1 MDFLALPRRDLQAL
15 CKRNGVRANMTNAAM
30 AEALA
35 ALPTV
40 DGIEEYIKQPV
51 AVPAPAAKAVVQ
63 EAEEVEPRL
72 EKQGSPL
79 PRGRRVT
86 AKTKEPTKPEDAK
99 QANATL
105 EQNTED
111 APAPRRG
118 ASRRAR
124 PAPVVPK
131 PTGKASA
138 EEEKQGSSPLVEDG
152 EAEEDLKKREASKE
166 DAPAAVLGRRGASR
180 RARPAPAADSAGA
193 GVGEEQREK
202 GSLVPPG
209 LYGAVKPA
217 YREETTEENLKQK
230 AGTDD
235 APAHG
240 VGRRGPSRR
249 ARPATAMEEQMAPI
263 PRGRNLKAKSSEPIK
278 VNDGEED
285 DKECGKQKDEAD
297 DSAPVVGRRGASR
310 RARRAPAVDA
320 PSGNVAAQKEPTAP
334 IQGSQSVSV
343 KSPEVIR
350 LDDSEADE
358 KEDMKSE
365 EKVEDLPAIGAGR
378 CGGSRRAPAPAEAP
392 ATRRRAATSK
402 PEAGD
407 VTMETMPIRSTRQRK
422 PTMKAVAAAEEKA
435 PRRAARRGAV
445 RKNVL
450 QQEEQEEPLGVVS
463 DAEAVPTPV
472 SDQGC
477 DGPGDLE
484 VQSDP
489 QNEEQNKVVDQPKQE
504 DEDVVIIEDEVLM
517 VQTPVED
524 PLVSSQKC
532 VVRSALQEQQVD
544 DEKSSARLDSQEDSP
559 ILGLVS
565 MAARV
570 DKVAN
575 FEDIEGS
582 NEEPWCEEILD
593 AGEEPR
599 LAARESTKEVAG
611 DANHESEMRDLN
623 EVLHSREEISEVDT
637 EDDLVSQEKKNI
649 DVDELRTELVN
660 ETILFD
666 CSGTIST
673 VEEEKTNEVNIE
685 NSLGCQHKGDVA
697 VDTALDD
704 REEIREVD
712 TEDDLVCQEK
722 ENMDVHELQTKL
734 VDEAVLFDCSVNIS
748 LVNEEKTNEV
758 NTEDGPGCQQ
768 KRDVAVDTVLP
779 CMADDAVLLDFS
791 DKNIEDVQ
799 EEVDIMEVTNEMR
812 LDEDG
817 GETAL
822 RTDTCDA
829 GKQNQVASLDNTGE
843 VAVENSGAV
852 EEKSAVVT
860 SDMPHNIVL
869 VDEDDKETETHSDE
883 QQEVVTS
890 EKEPEADVGCFLG
903 KAVLDKMQQTMAT
916 EDEVIGDDHV
926 DTDFDLADAQMKLVA
941 DDNVPVQAGANC
953 QVIAQEKA
961 AVFTEEMPQ
970 STATIDEDIEE
981 NQFQAVSA
989 DQAVATSNSLNVYM
1003 TDDEFVEE
1011 EPSLIIDEI
1020 QQSTATIDEDIE
1032 ENQFQAVSADQA
1044 VATSNSL
1051 NVYMTDDEF
1060 VEEEPSLIIDEIQQS
1075 TVTMIKDAVD
1085 DHFETAVVHAD
1096 EQEQEVATENV
1107 KELTGA
1113 VVEIVKEADKA
1124 VVITEDV
1131 PQCLGTVAE
1140 YVEEDKLKI
1149 NFAHAGDNVTEMRQT
1164 EDDIVQKENVF
1175 TNDLPQHLDLA
1186 GDCSDHITS
1195 ALLDDVTDSLSKSNI
1210 TLVPTESA
1218 SSVCNNSSEK
1228 NTTELSVVMQEE
1240 KGVKVAKNSV
1250 DLTNLSMRQ
1259 LRIKIKEKLNAKKN
1273 KEAKRVALAR
1283 VDENVCRSQSK
1294 GQQQNL
1300 NLQQH

>member
-35 ALPTV
+35 VLPTV
-40 DGIEEYIKQPV
+40 DGIEGYIKQPV

-166 DAPAAVLGRRGASR
+166 DAPAAVVGRRGASR

-209 LYGAVKPA
+209 LYGAVKWFEPA

-350 LDDSEADE
+350 LDDSEEDE

-422 PTMKAVAAAEEKA
+422 PTMKAVAAAQEKA

-524 PLVSSQKC
+524 PLVISQKC
-532 VVRSALQEQQVD
+532 VVKSALQEQQVD

-673 VEEEKTNEVNIE
+673 AEEEKTNEVNIE

-748 LVNEEKTNEV
+748 LVDEEKTNEV

-779 CMADDAVLLDFS
+779 CMADDAVLLDCS

-926 DTDFDLADAQMKLVA
+926 DTDFDNADAQMKLVA

-1003 TDDEFVEE
+1003 TDDEF
-1011 EPSLIIDEI
+1011 D
-1020 QQSTATIDEDIE
+1020 
-1032 ENQFQAVSADQA
+1032 
-1044 VATSNSL
+1044 
-1051 NVYMTDDEF
+1051 
-1060 VEEEPSLIIDEIQQS
+1060 EEEPSLIIDEIQQS

-1186 GDCSDHITS
+1186 GDSSDHITS
-1195 ALLDDVTDSLSKSNI
+1195 ALPDDVTDSLSKSNI

-1250 DLTNLSMRQ
+1250 DLTKLSMRQ